1 LTKRAWRYW
10 EPTFLADK
18 VCEMNPV
25 WPWGGHRRFAYDL
38 ARWMRPTRIAE
49 LGVHWGTSFFTFA
62 QAMKDGRMKDTELI
76 GVDTFE
82 GEDHAGKYGPEVLD
96 TVRGIVKKHFPKQQ
110 ITLHQMFFAD
120 ALALVDDES
129 VDLLHID
136 GLHTFEAVKDDF
148 ETWLPKLAPDGVML
162 FHDVAPD
169 TGYGSTDFWNR
180 LSKEHPGFAFEHSWG
195 LGVLFPKGDA
205 RLREL
210 EREGLADK
218 LIAYPALAKA
228 ERSAIECRD
237 LGRMAKERME
247 TIQRQSDVHT
257 ELRERLAEL
266 RQSTVPKEALGKA
279 VAQAAAAERVAD
291 QQRETVKALSVKVE
305 TRDKVAER
313 QLVQL
318 EAARKLAKERYEVIQ
333 GQSDK
338 VRLRDET
345 IGTLRKQHRAQSDLS
360 ARLEK
365 RAGVAEAARDELRL
379 RVQSQH
385 ELLAEQRER
394 FKAVEQQI
402 KAHAEQAARVRE
414 ALAASNATVMRL
426 QEQIKA
432 AEDGRR
438 ALEASLAAQTAH
450 LTDQTTC
457 LADLTTHVAA
467 LASSHAKDR
476 AVAAER
482 FGELQDAIGKSKQA
496 SENAA
501 RAFRQRL
508 NRLDVDA
515 ELQSLRAEHL
525 EEIVANQREV
535 LDRLK
540 QQDHTEADWL
550 TGERLG

>member
-1 LTKRAWRYW
+1 MTKRAWRYW
-10 EPTFLADK
+10 EPKFLADK

-38 ARWMRPTRIAE
+38 ARWMRPGRIAE

-82 GEDHAGKYGPEVLD
+82 GEDHAGKYGPEVLE
-96 TVRGIVKKHFPKQQ
+96 TVRGIVKKHFPKQR
-110 ITLHQMFFAD
+110 IVLHQMFFAD
-120 ALALVDDES
+120 ALGLVDDES
-129 VDLLHID
+129 IDLLHID

-148 ETWLPKLAPDGVML
+148 ETWLPKLAADGVVL

-169 TGYGSTDFWNR
+169 TGYGSTDYWNR
-180 LSKEHPGFAFEHSWG
+180 ISKEYPGFAFEHSWG

-205 RLREL
+205 RLRAL
-210 EREGLADK
+210 EAEGLGDK

-247 TIQRQSDVHT
+247 TIQKQSGVN
-257 ELRERLAEL
+257 AEL
-266 RQSTVPKEALGKA
+266 RGRLENLQQSTVPKEALERAIAK
-279 VAQAAAAERVAD
+279 VTAAEQLARDRYEVIENQSQNIRARKEAAEK
-291 QQRETVKALSVKVE
+291 QKA
-305 TRDKVAER
+305 R
-313 QLVQL
+313 L
-318 EAARKLAKERYEVIQ
+318 EAAGRLARERYEVIQ
-333 GQSDK
+333 QQSEK
-338 VRLRDET
+338 VRMREET
-345 IGTLRKQHRAQSDLS
+345 IATLRKQHRTQSDLS

-379 RVQSQH
+379 RVQTQQEH
-385 ELLAEQRER
+385 LVEQRER
-394 FKAVEQQI
+394 FCALEQQA
-402 KAHAEQAARVRE
+402 KVQAEQAAKVRE

-432 AEDGRR
+432 AEESRK

-450 LTDQTTC
+450 L
-457 LADLTTHVAA
+457 AELTTHVAA

-476 AVAAER
+476 AAANER
-482 FGELQDAIGKSKQA
+482 FDELKDAIERSRRE

-501 RAFRQRL
+501 KVFRQRL

-525 EEIVANQREV
+525 EEIVANQRDV
-535 LDRLK
+535 LDRMK
-540 QQDHTEADWL
+540 QQDHTEPDWL

>member
-1 LTKRAWRYW
+1 MTKRAWRYW

-62 QAMKDGRMKDTELI
+62 QAMKDGRMKDSELI

-96 TVRGIVKKHFPKQQ
+96 TVRGIVKKYFPKQQ

-120 ALALVDDES
+120 ALKLVDDES
-129 VDLLHID
+129 IDLLHID

-148 ETWLPKLAPDGVML
+148 ETWLPKLASDGIVL

-169 TGYGSTDFWNR
+169 TGYGSTDYWNR
-180 LSKEHPGFAFEHSWG
+180 ISKEYPGFAFEHSWG

-205 RLREL
+205 RLRAL
-210 EREGLADK
+210 EGEGLGDK

-228 ERSAIECRD
+228 ERSAIESRD

-247 TIQRQSDVHT
+247 TIQKQSGVN
-257 ELRERLAEL
+257 AEL
-266 RQSTVPKEALGKA
+266 RGRLEKLQQSTVPKEAMERT
-279 VAQAAAAERVAD
+279 AAKLTAAEQLARDRYEVIQNQSQNIRAWKEAAEK
-291 QQRETVKALSVKVE
+291 QKA
-305 TRDKVAER
+305 
-313 QLVQL
+313 QL
-318 EAARKLAKERYEVIQ
+318 EAAGRLARERYEVIQ
-333 GQSDK
+333 QQSEK
-338 VRLRDET
+338 VRMRDET
-345 IGTLRKQHRAQSDLS
+345 IAALRKQHRAQSDLS

-379 RVQSQH
+379 RVQTQQEH
-385 ELLAEQRER
+385 LTEQRER
-394 FKAVEQQI
+394 FRALEQQT
-402 KAHAEQAARVRE
+402 KAQAEQAAKVRE

-432 AEDGRR
+432 AEESRK

-450 LTDQTTC
+450 L
-457 LADLTTHVAA
+457 AELTTHVAA
-467 LASSHAKDR
+467 LASSHAKDQT
-476 AVAAER
+476 AANER
-482 FGELQDAIGKSKQA
+482 FGELKNAIERSRRE

-501 RAFRQRL
+501 KVFRQRL

-515 ELQSLRAEHL
+515 ELHSLRAEHL
-525 EEIVANQREV
+525 EEIVANQRDI
-535 LDRLK
+535 LDRIK
-540 QQDHTEADWL
+540 QQDHTEPDWL